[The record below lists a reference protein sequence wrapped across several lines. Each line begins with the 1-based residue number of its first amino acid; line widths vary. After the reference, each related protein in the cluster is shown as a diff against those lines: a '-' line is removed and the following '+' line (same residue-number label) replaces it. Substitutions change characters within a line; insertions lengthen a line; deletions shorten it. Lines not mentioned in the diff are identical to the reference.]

1 MRSPA
6 VKGKPPFATVR
17 RPGYA
22 GRMNEQ
28 LSAFLDAQGPVLAL
42 DIGSGT
48 QDVLLALPGA
58 VPENWPRFVLPAPAR
73 QVAARVRALTGARRP
88 LWLYGANMGGGFFQ
102 AVKNH
107 LTEGLPV
114 AATLEASAAL
124 HDDPDWV
131 RALGVVITDRRPD
144 GYAPVFLSDY
154 DPGFWTAFL
163 STASLPLPALVAA
176 AAQDHG
182 VHADMGNRE
191 GRFRLWRDLLAR
203 SQGDPT
209 RWLYAEPPAACT
221 RLAALSRATGGP
233 TADTGAAAV
242 LGALSMP
249 EVAARSDREGVLVVN
264 VGNSHTLGFLVF
276 QRRILGVYEHHTG
289 LLTVDALLRDLDE
302 FRRGWLPDEQV
313 RAAGGHGCV
322 MLDPP
327 AEAEGFRPAFILGP
341 RRELLAGHGSFI
353 APHGDMML
361 AGCHG
366 LLHGLALQA
375 AAREQRQP
383 QPPEARA

>member
-1 MRSPA
+1 
-6 VKGKPPFATVR
+6 
-17 RPGYA
+17 
-22 GRMNEQ
+22 MNDE
-28 LSAFLDAQGPVLAL
+28 LSAFLEVQGPVLAL

-48 QDVLLALPGA
+48 QDVLLALPGS

-73 QVAARVRALTGARRP
+73 RVAHRLRSLTEARRP
-88 LWLYGANMGGGFFQ
+88 VWLCGSNMGGGFFQ
-102 AVKNH
+102 AVKTH
-107 LTEGLPV
+107 LGEGLPV
-114 AATLEASAAL
+114 AATTEASAAL
-124 HDDPDWV
+124 YDDPDRV
-131 RALGVVITDRRPD
+131 RALGVLIADRRPE
-144 GYAPVFLSDY
+144 GHAPVYLSDY

-163 STASLPLPALVAA
+163 SSASLPLPALVTA

-191 GRFRLWRDLLAR
+191 GRFRLWRELLAR
-203 SQGDPT
+203 TQGDPAQ
-209 RWLYAEPPAACT
+209 WLHTDPPAACT
-221 RLAALSRATGGP
+221 RLAALSRSIGGGP

-242 LGALSMP
+242 LGALSVP
-249 EVAARSDREGVLVVN
+249 DVAERSDREGVLVIN
-264 VGNSHTLGFLVF
+264 VGNSHTLAFRVF
-276 QRRILGVYEHHTG
+276 RRRILGVYEHHTG
-289 LLTVDALLRDLDE
+289 LLSTETLLRDLDE

-327 AEAEGFRPAFILGP
+327 AQAEGFRPAFILGP
-341 RRELLAGHGSFI
+341 RRALLAGYGGFI

-375 AAREQRQP
+375 AMDKTSL
-383 QPPEARA
+383 

>member
-1 MRSPA
+1 
-6 VKGKPPFATVR
+6 
-17 RPGYA
+17 
-22 GRMNEQ
+22 MNDA
-28 LSAFLDAQGPVLAL
+28 LSAFLEARGPVLAL

-48 QDVLLALPGA
+48 QDVLLALPDS

-73 QVAARVRALTGARRP
+73 RVAARVRALTEARRP
-88 LWLYGANMGGGFFQ
+88 VWLCGSNMGGGFFQ
-102 AVKNH
+102 AVTDH
-107 LTEGLPV
+107 LARGLPV

-124 HDDPDWV
+124 HDDPDRV
-131 RALGVVITDRRPD
+131 RAAGVTIADTRPD
-144 GYAPVFLSDY
+144 DHAPVFLSDY
-154 DPGFWTAFL
+154 DPGFWNAFL
-163 STASLPLPALVAA
+163 SSAALPPPALVTA

-191 GRFRLWRDLLAR
+191 GRFRLWRELLAR
-203 SQGDPT
+203 SEGEPA
-209 RWLYAEPPAACT
+209 RWLYAVPPAACT
-221 RLAALSRATGGP
+221 RLASLSRAIGGGP

-249 EVAARSDREGVLVVN
+249 EVAERSDREGVLVVN

-276 QRRILGVYEHHTG
+276 RRRILGVYEHHTG
-289 LLTVDALLRDLDE
+289 LLSTEKLLKDLDE

-313 RAAGGHGCV
+313 RAAGGHGCI

-375 AAREQRQP
+375 AARG
-383 QPPEARA
+383 